1 MNLSFAAV
9 NSEYLRE
16 MRLGVLDVGSNT
28 IHLQV
33 VDTHPGARPN
43 PTFNHKEELRLTEY
57 LNEDNNISDAGISA
71 LRDAIAN
78 AIVHSKSVKT
88 EELLPFATS
97 ALREANNGPEIIK
110 AINKDFEIDLQ
121 VLTGEEE
128 AKLTFLAA
136 RRWFGWSSGRLL
148 VIDIGGGSLEI
159 ASGIDESPE
168 VAVTLPLGASRLT
181 KSHLQ
186 GDPFTAKS
194 VRSLR
199 DYIETQ
205 LESVLPALVR
215 HEDSDRAIA
224 TSKTLRTLAR
234 LCGDWYGGNGKN
246 ITIDSIRKISTRL
259 AEMDSEE
266 RTKLPGVSANRARQI
281 VAGAFVTE
289 SVMRN
294 LDLDN
299 LEICPWALREGIVLK
314 YMDWTE
320 H

>member
-1 MNLSFAAV
+1 
-9 NSEYLRE
+9 

-43 PTFNHKEELRLTEY
+43 PTFNHKVELRLTEY
-57 LNEDNNISDAGISA
+57 LTEENNISSEGIA
-71 LRDAIAN
+71 ELRVAIKN
-78 AIVHSKSVKT
+78 AITHSKSVKT

-97 ALREANNGPEIIK
+97 ALREANNGAEII
-110 AINKDFEIDLQ
+110 ADINKDFEIDLQ

-128 AKLTFLAA
+128 ARLTFLAA

-159 ASGIDESPE
+159 ASGIDEAPE

-194 VRSLR
+194 VRALR

-246 ITIDSIRKISTRL
+246 ITIDAIRKISTRL

-314 YMDWTE
+314 YLDWTE

>member
-1 MNLSFAAV
+1 
-9 NSEYLRE
+9 

-43 PTFNHKEELRLTEY
+43 PTFNHKVELRLTEY
-57 LNEDNNISDAGISA
+57 LTDENNISAEGIA
-71 LRDAIAN
+71 ELRLAIKNAIA
-78 AIVHSKSVKT
+78 HSKSVKT

-97 ALREANNGPEIIK
+97 ALREASNGTEIIA

-128 AKLTFLAA
+128 ARLTFLAA

-159 ASGIDESPE
+159 ASGIDEAPE

-205 LESVLPALVR
+205 LESVLPTLVR

-246 ITIDSIRKISTRL
+246 ITIDAIRKISTRL

-314 YMDWTE
+314 YLDWTE

>member
-1 MNLSFAAV
+1 
-9 NSEYLRE
+9 

-57 LNEDNNISDAGISA
+57 LTEENNISDEGIAA
-71 LRDAIAN
+71 LRLAIKNAIA
-78 AIVHSKSVKT
+78 HSKSVKT

-97 ALREANNGPEIIK
+97 ALREANNGTEIIA

-128 AKLTFLAA
+128 ARLTFLAA

-186 GDPFTAKS
+186 GDPFSAKS

-205 LESVLPALVR
+205 LESVLPTLVR

-246 ITIDSIRKISTRL
+246 ITIDAIRKISTRL

>member
-1 MNLSFAAV
+1 M
-9 NSEYLRE
+9 
-16 MRLGVLDVGSNT
+16 GSNT

-57 LNEDNNISDAGISA
+57 LTEENNISEEGVTA
-71 LRDAIAN
+71 LRLAIKNAIA
-78 AIVHSKSVKT
+78 HSKSVKT

-97 ALREANNGPEIIK
+97 ALREAKNGAEIIA

-128 AKLTFLAA
+128 ARLTFLAA

-159 ASGIDESPE
+159 ASGIDEAPE

-194 VRSLR
+194 VRALR
-199 DYIETQ
+199 DYIEAQ
-205 LESVLPALVR
+205 LESILPTLVR

-234 LCGDWYGGNGKN
+234 LCGDWYGGDGKN
-246 ITIDSIRKISTRL
+246 ITIDAIRKISTRL

-266 RTKLPGVSANRARQI
+266 RSKLPGVSANRARQI

-314 YMDWTE
+314 YLDWTE

>member
-1 MNLSFAAV
+1 
-9 NSEYLRE
+9 
-16 MRLGVLDVGSNT
+16 
-28 IHLQV
+28 V

-43 PTFNHKEELRLTEY
+43 PTFNHKVELRLTEY
-57 LNEDNNISDAGISA
+57 LTQENNISEEGIA
-71 LRDAIAN
+71 ELRLAIKN

-97 ALREANNGPEIIK
+97 ALREANNGAEIIA

-128 AKLTFLAA
+128 ARLTFLAA

-159 ASGIDESPE
+159 ASGIDEAPE

-205 LESVLPALVR
+205 LESVLPTLVR

-246 ITIDSIRKISTRL
+246 ITIDAIRKISTRL